1 MISRRPILEE
11 KWADA
16 FGVVMNCRR
25 KRAAEQHRLTCYNG
39 IMPTHDPAVLRPFD
53 AALNRAREGL
63 RVVEDYLR
71 FGCDDAHLTRIAKE
85 LRHGLAEA
93 VKGIDPAHLAACRE
107 TQQDVGV
114 TITTSAEGE
123 RASLHAV
130 AIANLKRVQEALRS
144 LEEVGKTISPTLG
157 GAMEALRYRSYTLEK
172 AVLTLDASLQRL
184 EHARLYVLIDGS
196 GDFSR
201 RVETLVPAGADV
213 LQLRDKTLDDR
224 TLLARATEL
233 VRLTRGTNTLAI
245 INDRADIAAAANAD
259 GVHVGQDELPV
270 HTVRKIVGPGKLIGV
285 STHNIAQARAAVLD
299 GADYLGAGPVFPSPT
314 KAFDAHAGTSY
325 LREVAAEVRLPT
337 FAIGGITLAN
347 LLQVLEAGATRVAVS
362 SAVASAADPAA
373 VVLELKSRLKS

>member
-1 MISRRPILEE
+1 
-11 KWADA
+11 
-16 FGVVMNCRR
+16 
-25 KRAAEQHRLTCYNG
+25 
-39 IMPTHDPAVLRPFD
+39 MPSPDPAALRAFD

-63 RVVEDYLR
+63 RVVEDYVR

-85 LRHGLAEA
+85 LRHSLAEA
-93 VKGIDPAHLAACRE
+93 VREIDPAHLAACRE

-123 RASLHAV
+123 RSSLHAV
-130 AIANLKRVQEALRS
+130 AIANLKRVQESLRS

-157 GAMEALRYRSYTLEK
+157 ATMEALRYRTYTLEK
-172 AVLTLDASLQRL
+172 AVLTLDASLNRL
-184 EHARLYVLIDGS
+184 QHARLYVLIDGAAS
-196 GDFSR
+196 AAEFAQ
-201 RVETLVPAGADV
+201 RVETLVTAGADV

-233 VRLTRGTNTLAI
+233 VRLTRGTNTVAI

-270 HTVRKIVGPGKLIGV
+270 HAVRKIVGPGKLIGV
-285 STHNIAQARAAVLD
+285 STHSIAQARAAVLD

-337 FAIGGITLAN
+337 FAIGGITVAN
-347 LLQVLEAGATRVAVS
+347 LPQVLAAGATRVAVS
-362 SAVASAADPAA
+362 SAVSSAADPAA
-373 VVLELKSRLKS
+373 IVQQLKAAIATSLAPSP

>member
-1 MISRRPILEE
+1 
-11 KWADA
+11 
-16 FGVVMNCRR
+16 
-25 KRAAEQHRLTCYNG
+25 
-39 IMPTHDPAVLRPFD
+39 MPSPDPAALRAFD

-63 RVVEDYLR
+63 RVVEDYVR

-85 LRHGLAEA
+85 LRHALAAA
-93 VKGIDPAHLAACRE
+93 VEELNPADLAACRE

-114 TITTSAEGE
+114 AITTSAEGE
-123 RASLHAV
+123 RASLTAV
-130 AIANLKRVQEALRS
+130 GIANLKRVQEALRS

-157 GAMEALRYRSYTLEK
+157 AAMEALRYRSYTLEK
-172 AVLTLDASLQRL
+172 AVLTLDASLHRL
-184 EHARLYVLIDGS
+184 EQTRLYVLIDGAAS
-196 GDFSR
+196 PAEFAE
-201 RVETLVPAGADV
+201 RVKTLASAGADV

-233 VRLTRGTNTLAI
+233 VRLTRGTRFTHSPPTLAI

-270 HTVRKIVGPGKLIGV
+270 HAVRKIVGPGKLVGV
-285 STHNIAQARAAVLD
+285 STHSIAQAQTAVLD

-314 KAFDAHAGTSY
+314 KAFDADVGTSY

-337 FAIGGITLAN
+337 FAIGGITPAN
-347 LLQVLEAGATRVAVS
+347 LPQVLAAGATRVAVS

-373 VVLELKSRLKS
+373 IVKQLKAVLATSLAPRP